1 MEPEENMN
9 IEGVESVVG
18 AFHDIA
24 DRAGEYFQ
32 KVAQALAGVS
42 EEDPYG
48 SPRDAEFFWSKLP
61 NELQIEA
68 KTIVGALV
76 QLVRG
81 IIPLAQR
88 SPALTD
94 ADQRDIG
101 FVVKEMRA
109 ALQLRHYRHWDIEV
123 LHDEGTVLGVQ
134 PSGQSEDKPLHPE
147 RASKV
152 FSDSADRLKGILELL
167 TPGSLIPGAVAP
179 SLETAQAYRL
189 RTAFIMMWMN
199 RDHPEL
205 DDLADT
211 VKRCFKGF
219 GIDAVRA
226 DDIEHEDVITKRILD
241 EIKSAEFL
249 FADLTGERPSVY
261 YEVGYAHAIG
271 RRVML
276 FRKKGTKI
284 HFDLA
289 AYNCPEYENLRD
301 LEQQLNKRLENM
313 TGERHRDKPRSKRK
327 V

>member
-1 MEPEENMN
+1 MEREENMN
-9 IEGVESVVG
+9 IESGESVAG
-18 AFHDIA
+18 AFHDLA

-32 KVAQALAGVS
+32 KVAESLSDVS
-42 EEDPYG
+42 PDLYG
-48 SPRDAEFFWSKLP
+48 DTRDAEFFWSQLP
-61 NELQIEA
+61 KNLQTEA
-68 KTIVGALV
+68 KAIVGALV
-76 QLVRG
+76 QLTRG

-88 SPALTD
+88 SPALTE

-101 FVVKEMRA
+101 FAVKEMRA

-123 LHDEGTVLGVQ
+123 IHDEGTVLGVQ
-134 PSGQSEDKPLHPE
+134 PSRQSEEEPLHPK
-147 RASKV
+147 RATNV
-152 FSDSADRLKGILELL
+152 FSASADRLRGILELL

-179 SLETAQAYRL
+179 SAGTAQAYQP
-189 RTAFIMMWMN
+189 RTAFIMMSMD
-199 RDHPEL
+199 RDQPEL
-205 DDLADT
+205 DDVADA

-219 GIDAVRA
+219 GIKAVRA

-241 EIKSAEFL
+241 EIKTTEFL

-271 RRVML
+271 RRVMF

-301 LEQQLNKRLENM
+301 LEQKLNKRLENV
-313 TGERHRDKPRSKRK
+313 TGERRPKSPSSKRK
-327 V
+327 A